1 MYEFRSFLLVF
12 NSSPHSS
19 NPASPSYS
27 SSSFSFSSFF
37 SSSFFSF
44 SSSSFS
50 SFFSSSSSSS
60 SSKRPSRA
68 PHALVSGSALLWP
81 VFVISATTTRSLNLH
96 LHLPTPLPLLPH
108 LKLLLRLLPSLP
120 PPPLNTTTITAMR
133 MKQRCWSRVCR
144 GRWRKAP
151 VALRGAAAARW
162 PAARPAGA
170 AAATAT
176 SPSLLLLLLPQ
187 SPLPPLLLPLLLS
200 PPSASPPYRDS
211 LRKRKTAMMSLWFSL
226 HKSDAFFFIMENFYN
241 SLSLFLLFLIHFSG
255 LCTSIYLFLCYWY
268 SFHTLVSQTITCLVQ
283 KTP

>member
-1 MYEFRSFLLVF
+1 MYEFCSFLLVF

-27 SSSFSFSSFF
+27 SSSFSSCS
-37 SSSFFSF
+37 
-44 SSSSFS
+44 
-50 SFFSSSSSSS
+50 SSSSSSS

-120 PPPLNTTTITAMR
+120 PPPLNTITITAMR

-144 GRWRKAP
+144 GRWRRAP

-187 SPLPPLLLPLLLS
+187 SLLPPLLLPLLLS

-241 SLSLFLLFLIHFSG
+241 SLSFFRLFLIHFSG

-268 SFHTLVSQTITCLVQ
+268 SFHTVVSQTITCLVQ
-283 KTP
+283 KTPQTAIFI